1 MISLIISSITDPKLN
16 IEQHKLIKTGGKL
29 RCSGRVGSSCSISD
43 THRVTLQVTN
53 PVDF

>member
-1 MISLIISSITDPKLN
+1 MITLITSSTTDPKLN